1 MKQTLQHIK
10 DTLSPIFS
18 QGEINALIKIIF
30 ENLKGYSQV
39 DIIMHGD
46 DELSDYIKGKVQSIL
61 TRLLNHEPIQYILGD
76 TYFQGMHLKV
86 TPHTLIPRPETEQ
99 LVDIIIEENHASD
112 LRVLDIG
119 TGSGAIAIALARALR
134 FAQVDAIDISAEA
147 LSVARENAKT
157 LKTRVN
163 FALKDILA
171 EPAPIAPLFDIIVSN
186 PPYITEKERLDMEA
200 NVLDY
205 EPHTALFVPDNDPLL
220 FYRTITLYAK
230 SALAPGGRLYFE
242 INQNFGKE
250 TEQLLDNN
258 GFTNIA
264 VIKDM
269 YANDRFVSA
278 IKPLDK

>member
-10 DTLSPIFS
+10 DTLSPIFL
-18 QGEINALIKIIF
+18 QGEINSLIKIIF

-76 TYFQGMHLKV
+76 AYFQGMHLKV

-99 LVDIIIEENHASD
+99 LVDIIVEENHASD

-171 EPAPIAPLFDIIVSN
+171 EPAPSAPLYDIIVSN
-186 PPYITEKERLDMEA
+186 PPYITEKERHDMEA

-220 FYRTITLYAK
+220 FYRAITLYAK

-278 IKPLDK
+278 TKPLDK

>member
-1 MKQTLQHIK
+1 
-10 DTLSPIFS
+10 
-18 QGEINALIKIIF
+18 
-30 ENLKGYSQV
+30 
-39 DIIMHGD
+39 
-46 DELSDYIKGKVQSIL
+46 
-61 TRLLNHEPIQYILGD
+61 
-76 TYFQGMHLKV
+76 
-86 TPHTLIPRPETEQ
+86 
-99 LVDIIIEENHASD
+99 
-112 LRVLDIG
+112 
-119 TGSGAIAIALARALR
+119 
-134 FAQVDAIDISAEA
+134 
-147 LSVARENAKT
+147 
-157 LKTRVN
+157 
-163 FALKDILA
+163 
-171 EPAPIAPLFDIIVSN
+171 VSN

-220 FYRTITLYAK
+220 FYRAITLYAK

-278 IKPLDK
+278 TKPLDK